1 MIDYG
6 YLIPSVIEMKKLVE
20 DEKVVTDFVKSISTQ
35 IRGAAA
41 QKKSHATF
49 APSVNMDFDAFLDY
63 EDRLKD
69 IFSREGYSFR
79 PSKTVENHWDI
90 CW

>member
-6 YLIPSVIEMKKLVE
+6 NIIPSITKMRSLVNDEVIITDYVE
-20 DEKVVTDFVKSISTQ
+20 NISEQ
-35 IRGAAA
+35 IRAMASI
-41 QKKSHATF
+41 KKSHTAFVPT
-49 APSVNMDFDAFLDY
+49 NDKDFNTFLDY
-63 EDRLKD
+63 EDKLKD